1 MADEL
6 TPDKKPKRRLKSAPE
21 SMRARL
27 EQNTQKEKAKPK
39 ILKADKP
46 KRKIF
51 APFRLIKRILKFI
64 WRPFRWLGRHLI
76 PKYFRSAFH
85 ELRLTT
91 WPTRKQSRQLTVAVV
106 IFSVIFGIFVSL
118 LDYGLDKLFK
128 EILVK

>member
-6 TPDKKPKRRLKSAPE
+6 IPDKKPKRRLKSAPE

-27 EQNTQKEKAKPK
+27 EQNTQKEKAKPDK
-39 ILKADKP
+39 LKADKP

-51 APFRLIKRILKFI
+51 APFRVIKRILKVI
-64 WRPFRWLGRHLI
+64 WRPIRWLGRHII

-91 WPTRKQSRQLTVAVV
+91 WPTRKQSRQLTIAVV
-106 IFSVIFGIFVSL
+106 IFSVIFGTFVSL